1 MGGGGG
7 ERRSDEHN
15 ARERAI
21 RRDKK
26 GTKRRN
32 LRILFYHDSR
42 VDAPPYFLTPLLT
55 ESSQPAAVSTL
66 PSTSTRKSAIPSRES
81 LLADYPNRSPFP
93 REDNRVGL

>member
-1 MGGGGG
+1 MDEDEGG
-7 ERRSDEHN
+7 RRRREEKRRTQGN

-55 ESSQPAAVSTL
+55 ESSQPPGCCFHLTFYFYSQKRDT
-66 PSTSTRKSAIPSRES
+66 I
-81 LLADYPNRSPFP
+81 
-93 REDNRVGL
+93 